1 MDDLLLFLYCL
12 FIQCRIFFL
21 NTPLIRG
28 LSNDIW
34 ALVYIFENSN
44 YIFS

>member
-1 MDDLLLFLYCL
+1 MIYYYFYIVYLFNVGY
-12 FIQCRIFFL
+12 FFF

-44 YIFS
+44 YICS